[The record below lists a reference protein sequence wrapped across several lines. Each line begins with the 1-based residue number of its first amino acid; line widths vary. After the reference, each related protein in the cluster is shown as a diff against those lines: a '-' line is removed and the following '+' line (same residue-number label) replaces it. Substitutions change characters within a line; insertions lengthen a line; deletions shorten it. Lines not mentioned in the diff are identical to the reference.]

1 MTDQDDLRANR
12 FTAIRALVLMRL
24 RLFYREPGTMFWTFG
39 FPVVMTLVLGIAFR
53 NAKPD
58 PIACAV
64 VQGEG
69 APVLLQSLRAQPELS
84 AEIFDKS
91 AAQAALR
98 AGRVSVVVAEGT
110 PPTLQ
115 YDPTRPEGQRAF
127 AAASDALE
135 RAQGRKDIVSPR
147 AVLVSEPGA
156 RYIDFLV
163 PGLMGLG
170 LMSTG
175 FWGIGF
181 SLAEM
186 RTKKLLKRL
195 VATPMRKSDFLAS
208 FVLTRALLL
217 VVELPPLLLFARL
230 FFDVRV
236 HGSYATLALL
246 ALLGGLTFA
255 AMGLLL
261 ASRSENPQIV
271 TGLINLASFPMYL
284 CSGVFFSPDRFP
296 KVLQPMIHA
305 LPLTALN
312 DALRSTMSEGT
323 SLGFVWRQITVLLV
337 WGIASFALSIK
348 LFRWR

>member
-261 ASRSENPQIV
+261 ASRSENPERD
-271 TGLINLASFPMYL
+271 ASP
-284 CSGVFFSPDRFP
+284 SPS
-296 KVLQPMIHA
+296 Q
-305 LPLTALN
+305 
-312 DALRSTMSEGT
+312 TMRDDGRAE
-323 SLGFVWRQITVLLV
+323 LGP
-337 WGIASFALSIK
+337 
-348 LFRWR
+348 